1 MINSFFSKQ
10 FILFLIVGSSCA
22 AANILARVIFDIR
35 FSYSTSVVLAFCVGF
50 SLAFFLNY
58 KYVFPKAT
66 KTIFQQIKNFFLI
79 NTFFLPIV
87 WFSSVA
93 LQEVF
98 INFAFISYPNLVAH
112 IFAVSIPVLAS
123 FLIYKFSIFKE

>member
-22 AANILARVIFDIR
+22 AANIVARIFFDIL
-35 FSYSTSVVLAFCVGF
+35 FTYSTSVVLAFCVGF

-79 NTFFLPIV
+79 NIFFLPIV
-87 WFSSVA
+87 WFSSIA
-93 LQEVF
+93 FQEFF